1 MPKKIMQDV
10 TVKKAHRAT
19 SKTPHIEDALSK
31 LNREEKM
38 KDREHEE
45 SPIFE
50 KMRQH
55 NEGRGTFDEECS
67 TSSKGGFGKF
77 KKSIFA
83 AAILVIIAGIFIYG
97 TVSYSA
103 SVNITLQHADISLQD
118 KTFTAV
124 ANDPANIP
132 FQIMS
137 LSEEQSANIQATG
150 EKQVNAKATGKI
162 TIYNSFGSQPQTLIK
177 NTRFQTSDGRVFRI
191 DQTISVPGRKSVGGK
206 SVPGSVE
213 ASVFA
218 DVSGV
223 DGNIGPSNFTIPGL
237 KGTPKYSKF
246 SAKSLSN
253 TTGGAQG
260 TVKVVSD
267 DDVLKA
273 RTELTAALKQKLA
286 TEADAEHPKGTTLFP
301 SAEFYTF
308 TEVLDNSAANTGS
321 NVKFTLKGKLDAVL
335 FDSVALAKQVVLTN
349 GAVSES
355 EKVEINN
362 IGALTFAWQKNMS
375 TAPQSTDT
383 LQFTLNGN
391 AHTVWV
397 IDTELLKNKLTGVK
411 YSEYKKVLSL
421 FPGIEKVTVSILPF
435 WKSSFPTD
443 KTRIHVTTKID

>member
-177 NTRFQTSDGRVFRI
+177 NTRFQTPDG
-191 DQTISVPGRKSVGGK
+191 
-206 SVPGSVE
+206 
-213 ASVFA
+213 
-218 DVSGV
+218 
-223 DGNIGPSNFTIPGL
+223 
-237 KGTPKYSKF
+237 
-246 SAKSLSN
+246 
-253 TTGGAQG
+253 
-260 TVKVVSD
+260 
-267 DDVLKA
+267 
-273 RTELTAALKQKLA
+273 
-286 TEADAEHPKGTTLFP
+286 
-301 SAEFYTF
+301 
-308 TEVLDNSAANTGS
+308 
-321 NVKFTLKGKLDAVL
+321 
-335 FDSVALAKQVVLTN
+335 
-349 GAVSES
+349 
-355 EKVEINN
+355 
-362 IGALTFAWQKNMS
+362 
-375 TAPQSTDT
+375 
-383 LQFTLNGN
+383 
-391 AHTVWV
+391 
-397 IDTELLKNKLTGVK
+397 
-411 YSEYKKVLSL
+411 
-421 FPGIEKVTVSILPF
+421 
-435 WKSSFPTD
+435 
-443 KTRIHVTTKID
+443 